1 MVTEN
6 IELLKSEEKNPP
18 NNTENTNDSMIS
30 DELIFENAI
39 PLSSESSQQIK
50 TTETTETKDDDIFAN
65 AQPISEPSTLE
76 KLE

>member
-1 MVTEN
+1 
-6 IELLKSEEKNPP
+6 
-18 NNTENTNDSMIS
+18 MIS

-65 AQPISEPSTLE
+65 AKPISEPSALE
-76 KLE
+76 KLEYGFDKNPWWLDNYFMIYL

>member
-50 TTETTETKDDDIFAN
+50 TTETTETKDDNIFAN
-65 AQPISEPSTLE
+65 AKQIYRSSKIQL
-76 KLE
+76 